1 MKLISFT
8 ASGHSS
14 YGAVVGD
21 RIVDLGRRLRDRY
34 PTLRAAIAGG
44 ALAGAAAEVD
54 SAATDIALSQVTLL
68 PPITDPDKI
77 ICAGRNYRAHA
88 AEAGGAPPENP
99 SVFLRLVN
107 TLVAHNQ
114 PMVCPKIS
122 GDFDYEGELALI
134 IGKPGRHIT
143 KHDAMS
149 HVFGYTC
156 FNDGSIRDI
165 QFKHSIAAG
174 KNFHSTGGFGPWIV
188 TADEI
193 ADPTQLHLMTRLN
206 GREVQ
211 HTGIDD
217 LIFDIPTL
225 ISYCSD
231 WTPLAA
237 GDEQGGDDPKAAG
250 AIPRR
255 DGRRRHQRCAG
266 ADASR
271 CRHRDGRRHRHRD
284 RVGGHHHPVE
294 PTDGGAGGPRHQPP
308 QLRQDGA
315 EHHLGFPVQR
325 DRHPR
330 CGDRPGQSD
339 MGDGGDGGQRNG
351 DLYQLAVGAPAPVH
365 RRDPER
371 RPAGGHSCPAPRIA
385 EYLAAPHLHQTNPKL
400 VHPLRE
406 FDGRR
411 YRHTR

>member
-1 MKLISFT
+1 MKLVSFA
-8 ASGHSS
+8 ASGRNS

-21 RIVDLGRRLRDRY
+21 GVFDLGRRLGDRY
-34 PTLRAAIAGG
+34 PTLRAAIAGDALG
-44 ALAGAAAEVD
+44 AAAAEVK
-54 SAATDIALSQVTLL
+54 SGAPDIALSQVTLL

-134 IGKPGRHIT
+134 IGKPGRHIA
-143 KHDAMS
+143 KADALG
-149 HVFGYTC
+149 HIFGYTC

-174 KNFHSTGGFGPWIV
+174 KNFHATGGFGPWIV

-193 ADPTQLHLMTRLN
+193 PDPTRLHLMTRLN

-231 WTPLAA
+231 WTPLVA
-237 GDEQGGDDPKAAG
+237 GDVISTGTPEGVGFARKPPLWMKPGD
-250 AIPRR
+250 
-255 DGRRRHQRCAG
+255 
-266 ADASR
+266 
-271 CRHRDGRRHRHRD
+271 
-284 RVGGHHHPVE
+284 VVE
-294 PTDGGAGGPRHQPP
+294 VEIDGGVGV
-308 QLRQDGA
+308 LRN
-315 EHHLGFPVQR
+315 PI
-325 DRHPR
+325 
-330 CGDRPGQSD
+330 
-339 MGDGGDGGQRNG
+339 
-351 DLYQLAVGAPAPVH
+351 
-365 RRDPER
+365 
-371 RPAGGHSCPAPRIA
+371 IA
-385 EYLAAPHLHQTNPKL
+385 E
-400 VHPLRE
+400 E
-406 FDGRR
+406 
-411 YRHTR
+411 

>member
-21 RIVDLGRRLRDRY
+21 RIVDLGRRLGDRY

-54 SAATDIALSQVTLL
+54 SAATDMALSQVTLL

-134 IGKPGRHIT
+134 IGKPGRHIA
-143 KHDAMS
+143 KADALG
-149 HVFGYTC
+149 HIFGYTC

-174 KNFHSTGGFGPWIV
+174 KNFHATGGFGPWIV

-193 ADPTQLHLMTRLN
+193 TDPTQLHLMTRLN

-225 ISYCSD
+225 ISYCSA
-231 WTPLAA
+231 WTPLSA
-237 GDEQGGDDPKAAG
+237 GDVIATGTPEGVGFARKPPLWMKPGDIVEVEIDGGIGVLRNPVMRIGGETPGGG
-250 AIPRR
+250 AIL
-255 DGRRRHQRCAG
+255 
-266 ADASR
+266 S
-271 CRHRDGRRHRHRD
+271 
-284 RVGGHHHPVE
+284 VGIKCQV
-294 PTDGGAGGPRHQPP
+294 RI
-308 QLRQDGA
+308 
-315 EHHLGFPVQR
+315 
-325 DRHPR
+325 
-330 CGDRPGQSD
+330 
-339 MGDGGDGGQRNG
+339 
-351 DLYQLAVGAPAPVH
+351 
-365 RRDPER
+365 R
-371 RPAGGHSCPAPRIA
+371 RPATSDLNSAVMLDSQRERRMVLSAMLVPVSPFRM
-385 EYLAAPHLHQTNPKL
+385 LDVRRRPPMVHQ
-400 VHPLRE
+400 
-406 FDGRR
+406 
-411 YRHTR
+411 